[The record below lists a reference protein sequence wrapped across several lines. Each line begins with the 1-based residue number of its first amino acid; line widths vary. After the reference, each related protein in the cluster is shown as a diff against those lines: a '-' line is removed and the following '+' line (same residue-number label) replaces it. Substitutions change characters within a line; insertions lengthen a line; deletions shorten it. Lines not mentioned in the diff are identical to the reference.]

1 MRTAFNDTIWA
12 LPQDGHIPLPDPLPL
27 VRPNALQL
35 LQSKRK
41 AEEVV
46 DLQNIRREDW
56 LEFEDPPDS
65 IQKTDLLSSDWV
77 QKGPECR
84 MHNLDPNGEAA
95 FYHPYFRF
103 KDPVYAVRVQLE
115 EFRRGKPK
123 EKIWDAIFAAGGG
136 GDQEVPREETPV
148 GGHLPLFREFCQP
161 LAEDTRWELR
171 VTDVTPNRKGKPT
184 KSFDETVVLRP
195 RGDLP
200 RTYHLRKTGLPPP
213 KKFSAE
219 YWARKGRLARREAEA
234 EKIMSDL
241 AWPPRRPMRVK
252 SRFLFLANRS

>member
-1 MRTAFNDTIWA
+1 M
-12 LPQDGHIPLPDPLPL
+12 PD
-27 VRPNALQL
+27 AQFGS
-35 LQSKRK
+35 Q
-41 AEEVV
+41 
-46 DLQNIRREDW
+46 RR
-56 LEFEDPPDS
+56 
-65 IQKTDLLSSDWV
+65 
-77 QKGPECR
+77 
-84 MHNLDPNGEAA
+84 GE

-252 SRFLFLANRS
+252 SDTPDGAVDFSSWRIDPETGKPVEDELVSQAA